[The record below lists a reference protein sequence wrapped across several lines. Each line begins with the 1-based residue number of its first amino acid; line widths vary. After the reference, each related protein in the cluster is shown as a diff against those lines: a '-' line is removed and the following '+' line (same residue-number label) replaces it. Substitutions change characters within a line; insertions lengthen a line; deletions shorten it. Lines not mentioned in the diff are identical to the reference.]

1 MTIKNLKFLKKM
13 ISVIIPFYNEKESLP
28 ILIESLIFE
37 LNRLKKE
44 YEIVLVDDGSDE
56 NSKFKI
62 HPPTWRAKL
71 QLKIKNLKLIEHRK
85 RKGKGEALKTG
96 IENSK
101 GEILVF
107 MDADLQDDPK
117 DLPKFLKKIEEGY
130 DFVNGY
136 RVNRQDNFLVKIYSK
151 VASWFLKTFLSSPF
165 SDINCGF
172 KVFKRY
178 VLTDFVFYSN
188 NFRFFPLFVF
198 YQGFKVTEVP
208 VFNHP
213 RRFGKSKF
221 GSKKL
226 FIGIFDMLTAYFLYK
241 FSEKPLHFFGIL
253 GGIISLFGFLILVIL
268 AYERIFYNILLYR
281 RPILW
286 LGVLLIIIGIQI
298 ISTGIIGEL
307 MVYLNKK
314 NKV

>member
-1 MTIKNLKFLKKM
+1 M

-28 ILIESLIFE
+28 ILIESLVLE

-44 YEIVLVDDGSDE
+44 YEIILVDDGSDDNYISKLKTQ
-56 NSKFKI
+56 NSKVQLKSKNFKI
-62 HPPTWRAKL
+62 
-71 QLKIKNLKLIEHRK
+71 LIHKK
-85 RKGKGEALKTG
+85 RLGKGEALKTG
-96 IENSK
+96 VENSK
-101 GEILVF
+101 GKILVF

-117 DLPKFLKKIEEGY
+117 DLVKFFKKIDEGY

-136 RVNRQDNFLVKIYSK
+136 RVNRQDNFLIKIYSK
-151 VASWFLKTFLSSPF
+151 AASCFLRFFLNSPF

-172 KVFKRY
+172 KVFKHQ
-178 VLTDFVFYSN
+178 VLKDFVFYGN

-198 YQGFKVTEVP
+198 YQGFKVAEVP

-241 FSEKPLHFFGIL
+241 FSEKPIHFFGIL
-253 GGIISLFGFLILVIL
+253 GGIISLCGFFILVVL
-268 AYERIFYNILLYR
+268 AYERIFYNVLLYR

-286 LGVLLIIIGIQI
+286 FGVLLLIVGVQI
-298 ISTGIIGEL
+298 ILTGIIGEL
-307 MVYLNKK
+307 IVYLNKK
-314 NKV
+314 NNKKSFDF